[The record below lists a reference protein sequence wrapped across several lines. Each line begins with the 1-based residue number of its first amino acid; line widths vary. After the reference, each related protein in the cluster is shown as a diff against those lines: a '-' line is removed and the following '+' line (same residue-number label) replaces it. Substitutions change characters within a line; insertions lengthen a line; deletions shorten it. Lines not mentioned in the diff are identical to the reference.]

1 MAEGPKCKCQR
12 CLVCGLMWPVVLI
25 SIGLLFL
32 LGRLHWEYS
41 FHRLW
46 PVLLIVMGILKVAQA
61 MASTEGHVGS

>member
-1 MAEGPKCKCQR
+1 
-12 CLVCGLMWPVVLI
+12 MWPVVLI

-46 PVLLIVMGILKVAQA
+46 PVLLIVMGILKVAQSL
-61 MASTEGHVGS
+61 ASTEGHVGS